1 MKKRP
6 SGYIKLQ
13 GHTRNSSDIP
23 GVKDIRTISSSS
35 AFMTNEERGSIES
48 AMDFRVLGIDTRRE
62 IDKFAHQDA
71 VVERF
76 QKNYFKARER
86 LAAKINKNRAIM
98 QLRHE
103 LQQRRRMGEDP
114 DPGGCNTAE
123 AKSPVD
129 QGGFNEVEL
138 RY

>member
-1 MKKRP
+1 MGKRA

-13 GHTRNSSDIP
+13 GHTRNSSDIS

-35 AFMTNEERGSIES
+35 AFMTNEERES
-48 AMDFRVLGIDTRRE
+48 LEPAMDFRALGIDTRRE
-62 IDKFAHQDA
+62 IDKFARQDA
-71 VVERF
+71 AVERF

-86 LAAKINKNRAIM
+86 LAAKINTNRALM
-98 QLRHE
+98 ELRHE
-103 LQQRRRMGEDP
+103 LQRRRRMGEGP
-114 DPGGCNTAE
+114 DPEGRNAKE
-123 AKSPVD
+123 AKPPVS